1 MAVKKSTRKKVND
14 PIVDSALRD
23 VYTKLDKLQP
33 SPPNEPY
40 TNLNTPEEG
49 TVTTVEVSGN
59 EAESGTIST
68 AVYTRNG
75 WLVDINS
82 NFKRVGTRGFIA
94 SEGTKGRS
102 KIPTQGEA
110 LSYDRNRNIK
120 VLNSKGDKALLKNV
134 GGTLQVRDRNDSG
147 DSDVRASRYK
157 FDTGS
162 TFSSLGLGEIFYSH
176 TNNLVGVSANLN
188 ITTIVDVVNSSARL
202 EMDALKGDAHIRF
215 KESTVSKWN
224 LGYDYKS
231 NRTVVTDATCDTTNE
246 STTVTFDNGG
256 TADTTSID
264 GAGVSGSGITN
275 GTYVVSKNASDNT
288 LILSEPATAT
298 ASNVTL
304 TFDTT
309 TDERFKINSGA
320 FFDGYSTFNLDS
332 NAALEL
338 FGTSSSLKLSYDA
351 DDSCLI
357 STGANGATTI
367 TTVDAAATA
376 AHLLLDIDGDITLD
390 AHGKNIFMGYNGT
403 NTWEFDLNTT
413 TMKIMN
419 STDTGDYCSLQVGT
433 HAATTLTTVDDDATA
448 AHLTLDVDG
457 DIILDSARGRFSF
470 FDAGDDDDYFHINV
484 VGGTGATAITTVSDN
499 ADGHITMTPDGHFE
513 FGSGVGFD
521 LVTPTYNASITPVD
535 FRMGNKQLV
544 TFGAGSITNLN
555 ITFPATS
562 GNFVLLLKQD
572 GTGSRTITN
581 YKAYESDG
589 TSADGSAGVVFAGG
603 SNPTFT
609 TDANHVDIL
618 SFFWDADN
626 EIAYGVATL
635 DFQF

>member
-1 MAVKKSTRKKVND
+1 MSRFKKTNNLIGNIHTRRST
-14 PIVDSALRD
+14 DSAEFNKIFKD
-23 VYTKLDKLQP
+23 IYDKLDMLLAD
-33 SPPNEPY
+33 EPLSLNNGEEVQIATTTMAPQ
-40 TNLNTPEEG
+40 TNGANAL
-49 TVTTVEVSGN
+49 
-59 EAESGTIST
+59 
-68 AVYTRNG
+68 AVFHQG
-75 WLVDINS
+75 EWWVDTNS
-82 NFKRVGTRGFIA
+82 NFIRATDKSLRPIKGVHGLTGLP
-94 SEGTKGRS
+94 TKY
-102 KIPTQGEA
+102 EA
-110 LSYDRNRNIK
+110 IKYDAERLVNIK
-120 VLNSKGDKALLKNV
+120 GLDGTQVTMKSE
-134 GGTLQVRDRNDSG
+134 GGTLKVRDKNDAN

-188 ITTIVDVVNSSARL
+188 IITSVDVVNSSARL
-202 EMDALKGDAHIRF
+202 EMDALRGDAHIRF

-264 GAGVSGSGITN
+264 GAGVSGSGITT

-320 FFDGYSTFNLDS
+320 FFNGYSTFNLDS

-338 FGTSSSLKLSYDA
+338 CGTSSSLKLSYNA
-351 DDSCLI
+351 NDSCTI

-367 TTVDAAATA
+367 TTVDGDAALANLTLIA
-376 AHLLLDIDGDITLD
+376 DGSMLFGSTTGKFRFYDSDNASVYTDVSVNGSTGAYKID
-390 AHGKNIFMGYNGT
+390 
-403 NTWEFDLNTT
+403 
-413 TMKIMN
+413 
-419 STDTGDYCSLQVGT
+419 STDE
-433 HAATTLTTVDDDATA
+433 
-448 AHLTLDVDG
+448 
-457 DIILDSARGRFSF
+457 IILDSHTGKVKFY
-470 FDAGDDDDYFHINV
+470 DAGDADDYFIIST
-484 VGGTGATAITTVSDN
+484 VGGTGATSLKTVSEH
-499 ADGHITMTPDGHFE
+499 ADGHISIVSDGHVE
-513 FGSGVGFD
+513 FDNCGVGFD
-521 LVTPTYNASITPVD
+521 LVAPTYFPNDTNVL
-535 FRMGNKQLV
+535 FTTGNKQFA
-544 TFGAGSITNLN
+544 TFGSGN
-555 ITFPATS
+555 ITDLNLVFPATS

-572 GTGSRTITN
+572 GTGSRIVTN
-581 YKAYESDG
+581 YKVWYL
-589 TSADGSAGVVFAGG
+589 ADGVAASGSATVKFAGG
-603 SNPTFT
+603 SNPTLT

>member
-1 MAVKKSTRKKVND
+1 MSRFKKTNNLIGNIHTRRST
-14 PIVDSALRD
+14 DSAEFNKIFKD
-23 VYTKLDKLQP
+23 IYDKLDMLLAD
-33 SPPNEPY
+33 EPLSLNNGEEVQIATTTMAPQ
-40 TNLNTPEEG
+40 TNGANAL
-49 TVTTVEVSGN
+49 
-59 EAESGTIST
+59 
-68 AVYTRNG
+68 AVFHQG
-75 WLVDINS
+75 EWWVDTNS
-82 NFKRVGTRGFIA
+82 NFIRATDKSLRPIKGVHGLTGLP
-94 SEGTKGRS
+94 TKY
-102 KIPTQGEA
+102 EA
-110 LSYDRNRNIK
+110 IKYDAERLVNIK
-120 VLNSKGDKALLKNV
+120 GLDGTQVTMKSE
-134 GGTLQVRDRNDSG
+134 GGTLKVRDKNDAN

-188 ITTIVDVVNSSARL
+188 IITSVDVVNSSARL
-202 EMDALKGDAHIRF
+202 EMDALRGDAHIRF

-264 GAGVSGSGITN
+264 GAGVSGSGITT

-320 FFDGYSTFNLDS
+320 FFNGYSTFNLDS

-338 FGTSSSLKLSYDA
+338 CGTSSSLKLSYNA
-351 DDSCLI
+351 NDSCTI

-367 TTVDAAATA
+367 TTVDGDAALANLTLIA
-376 AHLLLDIDGDITLD
+376 DGSMLFGSTTGKFRFYDSDNASVYTDVSVEGSTGAYKID
-390 AHGKNIFMGYNGT
+390 
-403 NTWEFDLNTT
+403 
-413 TMKIMN
+413 
-419 STDTGDYCSLQVGT
+419 STDE
-433 HAATTLTTVDDDATA
+433 
-448 AHLTLDVDG
+448 
-457 DIILDSARGRFSF
+457 IILDSHTGKVKFY
-470 FDAGDDDDYFHINV
+470 DAGDTDDYFIIST
-484 VGGTGATAITTVSDN
+484 VGGTGATSLKTVSEH
-499 ADGHITMTPDGHFE
+499 ADGHISIVSDGHVE
-513 FGSGVGFD
+513 FDNCGVGFD
-521 LVTPTYNASITPVD
+521 LVAPTYFPNDTNVL
-535 FRMGNKQLV
+535 FTTGNKQFA
-544 TFGAGSITNLN
+544 TFGSGN
-555 ITFPATS
+555 ITDLNLVFPATS

-572 GTGSRTITN
+572 GTGSRIVTN
-581 YKAYESDG
+581 YKVWYL
-589 TSADGSAGVVFAGG
+589 ADGVAASGSATVKFAGG
-603 SNPTFT
+603 SNPTLT

-626 EIAYGVATL
+626 QIAYGVATL

>member
-1 MAVKKSTRKKVND
+1 MSRFKKTNNLIGNIHTRRST
-14 PIVDSALRD
+14 DSAEFNKIFKD
-23 VYTKLDKLQP
+23 IYDKLDMLLAD
-33 SPPNEPY
+33 EPLSLNNGEEVQIATTTMAPQ
-40 TNLNTPEEG
+40 TNGANAL
-49 TVTTVEVSGN
+49 
-59 EAESGTIST
+59 
-68 AVYTRNG
+68 AVFHQG
-75 WLVDINS
+75 EWWVDTNS
-82 NFKRVGTRGFIA
+82 NFIRATDKSLRPIKGVHGLTGLP
-94 SEGTKGRS
+94 TKY
-102 KIPTQGEA
+102 EA
-110 LSYDRNRNIK
+110 IKYDAERLVNIK
-120 VLNSKGDKALLKNV
+120 GLDGTQVTMKSE
-134 GGTLQVRDRNDSG
+134 GGTLKVRDKNDAN

-188 ITTIVDVVNSSARL
+188 IITSVDVVNSSARL
-202 EMDALKGDAHIRF
+202 EMDALRGDAHIRF

-264 GAGVSGSGITN
+264 GAGVSGSGITT

-320 FFDGYSTFNLDS
+320 FFNGYSTFNLDS

-338 FGTSSSLKLSYDA
+338 CGTSSSLKLSYNA
-351 DDSCLI
+351 NDSCTI

-367 TTVDAAATA
+367 TTVDGDAALANLTLIA
-376 AHLLLDIDGDITLD
+376 DGSMLFGSTTGKFRFYDSDNASVYTDVSVEGSTGAYKID
-390 AHGKNIFMGYNGT
+390 
-403 NTWEFDLNTT
+403 
-413 TMKIMN
+413 
-419 STDTGDYCSLQVGT
+419 STDE
-433 HAATTLTTVDDDATA
+433 
-448 AHLTLDVDG
+448 
-457 DIILDSARGRFSF
+457 IILDSHTGKVKFY
-470 FDAGDDDDYFHINV
+470 DAGDADDYFIIST
-484 VGGTGATAITTVSDN
+484 VGGTGATSLKTVSEH
-499 ADGHITMTPDGHFE
+499 ADGHISIVSDGHVE
-513 FGSGVGFD
+513 FDNCGVGFD
-521 LVTPTYNASITPVD
+521 LVAPTYFPNDTNVL
-535 FRMGNKQLV
+535 FTTGNKQFA
-544 TFGAGSITNLN
+544 TFGSGN
-555 ITFPATS
+555 ITDLNLVFPATS

-572 GTGSRTITN
+572 GTGSRIVTN
-581 YKAYESDG
+581 YKVWYL
-589 TSADGSAGVVFAGG
+589 ADGVAASGSATVKFAGG
-603 SNPTFT
+603 SNPTLT

-626 EIAYGVATL
+626 QIAYGVATL